1 MVTCLLRCSNGW
13 NVFTSQKII
22 VCPYHSD
29 ILPISWVESGA
40 DTVFTRMSYYIYVQ
54 GRHHFKDSMKFIG
67 ISWRNSLESVG
78 LISMFF
84 QRFHPEVCT
93 TSSASASAPAGHWHP
108 TCRTPT
114 ARPAELVPLRCI
126 CCRMCGMPSD
136 LANMTAGNGSWWDI
150 FINIYIYILFVHE
163 KCDII

>member
-1 MVTCLLRCSNGW
+1 MVNKWMVTCLLHCSNGW

-40 DTVFTRMSYYIYVQ
+40 GTVFTRMSYYIYVQ

-67 ISWRNSLESVG
+67 MSWTHLHVFSEIPSWGLYDKFSERERTSGALASNVSHANGTASRVG
-78 LISMFF
+78 AF
-84 QRFHPEVCT
+84 EVHLLQDVWN
-93 TSSASASAPAGHWHP
+93 AK
-108 TCRTPT
+108 
-114 ARPAELVPLRCI
+114 RPGEHDGRKWIMVGYI
-126 CCRMCGMPSD
+126 YK
-136 LANMTAGNGSWWDI
+136 
-150 FINIYIYILFVHE
+150 YIYILFVHE